1 LANRNKDRRARSRKR
16 RPAGAA
22 PAPQSAAQGPTA
34 ETVEPADGASAP
46 AKASAR
52 RAADGSSSKTS
63 RAAERSSSK
72 TSRAAAPPSPK
83 ARRKPHSSPAA
94 PTFGERPQSPWHPLP
109 LSELLI
115 LVGAIFVILGLR
127 KLDAHHPEI
136 SKGGA
141 TLLAGLGAVAIGS
154 FEVALRE
161 HRSGYR
167 SHTVMLA
174 LLVVL
179 MFHSLVVLGVS
190 VFTTAPRLLNV
201 GLFAVDIAL
210 FAFLFRQLRVRFL
223 DARHARVLKEG

>member
-1 LANRNKDRRARSRKR
+1 MARTRSRKR
-16 RPAGAA
+16 RPAGARPNRQA
-22 PAPQSAAQGPTA
+22 GEAKQAPQAASQGRQA
-34 ETVEPADGASAP
+34 ASTP
-46 AKASAR
+46 PQAR
-52 RAADGSSSKTS
+52 RAAAGQSSP
-63 RAAERSSSK
+63 R
-72 TSRAAAPPSPK
+72 

-94 PTFGERPQSPWHPLP
+94 PTYGERPHSPWHPLP

-115 LVGAIFVILGLR
+115 LVGAVFVILGLR

-167 SHTVMLA
+167 SHTIMLA

-179 MFHSLVVLGVS
+179 LFHSLVVLGVS
-190 VFTTAPRLLNV
+190 LFTTVPRLLNV

>member
-1 LANRNKDRRARSRKR
+1 MARTRSRKR
-16 RPAGAA
+16 RPAGAR
-22 PAPQSAAQGPTA
+22 PARPAGEAKQARQSASQARQA
-34 ETVEPADGASAP
+34 ASTP
-46 AKASAR
+46 
-52 RAADGSSSKTS
+52 
-63 RAAERSSSK
+63 
-72 TSRAAAPPSPK
+72 PK
-83 ARRKPHSSPAA
+83 ARRKAHSSPAA
-94 PTFGERPQSPWHPLP
+94 PTYGERPNSPWHPLP

-115 LVGAIFVILGLR
+115 LVGAVFVILGLR

-167 SHTVMLA
+167 SHTIMLA

-179 MFHSLVVLGVS
+179 LFHSLVVLGVS
-190 VFTTAPRLLNV
+190 LFTTVPRLLNV

>member
-1 LANRNKDRRARSRKR
+1 MARTRSRKR
-16 RPAGAA
+16 RPAGAR
-22 PAPQSAAQGPTA
+22 PARKTGEAKQAQQAVSTP
-34 ETVEPADGASAP
+34 PKP
-46 AKASAR
+46 R
-52 RAADGSSSKTS
+52 RAAAGQ
-63 RAAERSSSK
+63 A
-72 TSRAAAPPSPK
+72 SPK
-83 ARRKPHSSPAA
+83 ARRKSHSSPAA
-94 PTFGERPQSPWHPLP
+94 PTYGERPNSPWHPLP

-115 LVGAIFVILGLR
+115 LVGAVFVILGLR

-167 SHTVMLA
+167 SHTIMLA

-179 MFHSLVVLGVS
+179 LFHSLIVLGVS
-190 VFTTAPRLLNV
+190 LFTTVPRLLNV